1 MPFQPESF
9 GLIKSRSIMDMYESI
24 VETRYL
30 VGTLGI
36 NNTIRYLE
44 QTDPENVWIE
54 ILKETRQTDNPI

>member
-9 GLIKSRSIMDMYESI
+9 GLIKSRSIMDIYESI
-24 VETRYL
+24 VEIRYL